1 MCKKNDAFL
10 FSMGIIAGV
19 VGGIFAGVLY
29 APKSGE
35 ESRKELKDAACELY
49 EKHAPQIIDAKK
61 QAMESI
67 DLMNYKLER
76 QFRKLNSILKS
87 KKMLK
92 AKELEDI
99 ENSIGNDS
107 EFDY

>member
-1 MCKKNDAFL
+1 MCKKNDAFV

-19 VGGIFAGVLY
+19 IGGIIGGVLF

-35 ESRKELKDAACELY
+35 ESRKELKETACELY

-61 QAMESI
+61 QALESV
-67 DLMNYKLER
+67 DLMKYKLER
-76 QFRKLNSILKS
+76 QFKKINNAIKS

-99 ENSIGNDS
+99 ENSSDN